1 MSVTGGGQEPGTFQ
15 SVCEF
20 GKDKNGGNDWA
31 IFRKLFEC
39 KFLVLGHMV

>member
-20 GKDKNGGNDWA
+20 GKDKNGGDDRA

-39 KFLVLGHMV
+39 KFWF